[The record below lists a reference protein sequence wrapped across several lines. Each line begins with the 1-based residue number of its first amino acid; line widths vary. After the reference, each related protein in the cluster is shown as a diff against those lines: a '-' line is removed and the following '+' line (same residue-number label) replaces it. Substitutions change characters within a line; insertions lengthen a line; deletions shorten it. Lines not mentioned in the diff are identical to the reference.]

1 VPHPYLTRVIAGQ
14 VSRITRYYDAL
25 VQFKPL
31 ASDDGS
37 LLLHSDCG
45 MKAAAAKLE
54 DIPEQLTE
62 AGGKRTAILLNGNLN
77 YDLDIEATLGRLK
90 TRLNRLSRVV
100 VVLYNPYFR
109 GVFWLASRIGLRT
122 GPLPSTFVTRE
133 SLAELAALSGYEIVQ
148 VKPVGYI
155 PFWLLGLG
163 DLINRMLPTV
173 PVVRWFGAA
182 AVVVLRPIAKSE
194 PPSLSIVIPCRNE
207 RGNIEAALTRL
218 PSFPAPVEVI
228 FVEGHSSDG
237 TWEEVQRVVAAA
249 GARFKRFKL
258 AAYQQTGNGKS
269 DAVRL
274 GFSKATHDLVTVLD
288 ADLTMPPEML
298 PRFYNAYCA
307 GLADFVN
314 GTRLVYPM
322 EGEAMRFLNRLGN
335 VFFAKA
341 LSFVLDARLTDSLC
355 GTKLLRRD
363 DYARMVRWR
372 QDFGDV
378 DPFGDFELL
387 FPAAILGLGIIDVP
401 VHYRARQYG
410 ATNIHR
416 FRHGL
421 MLLRMTLIGL
431 FRVKG
436 GARKAPKAP

>member
-1 VPHPYLTRVIAGQ
+1 MPHPYLTRVIAGQ

-25 VQFKPL
+25 VQFAPL
-31 ASDDGS
+31 PHDDGR
-37 LLLHSDCG
+37 LLRHTECAAKVS
-45 MKAAAAKLE
+45 AAALDGVPAA
-54 DIPEQLTE
+54 TE
-62 AGGKRTAILLNGNLN
+62 ASGQRIALLLNGNLN
-77 YDLDIEATLGRLK
+77 YDLDIEATLAHLR
-90 TRLNRLSRVV
+90 TRLTRLSRVV

-109 GVFWLASRIGLRT
+109 GVFRLASSLGLRNAPP
-122 GPLPSTFVTRE
+122 PLTFVTRE
-133 SLAELAALSGYEIVQ
+133 SMASLAALSGYEIVQ
-148 VKPVGYI
+148 MKPIAYV
-155 PFWLLGLG
+155 PFEMLGLG
-163 DLINRMLPTV
+163 NLINRVLPTI
-173 PVVRWFGAA
+173 PLLRWFGAA
-182 AVVVLRPIAKSE
+182 AIVVLRPIAASP

-207 RGNIEAALTRL
+207 RGNIESAVTRL
-218 PSFPAPVEVI
+218 PAFPAPVELI

-237 TWEEVQRVVAAA
+237 TWEEVQRVVAAY
-249 GARFKRFKL
+249 GDRMKL
-258 AAYQQTGNGKS
+258 SAYRQTGKGKS

-274 GFSKATHDLVTVLD
+274 GFSKAANDLITILD

-307 GLADFVN
+307 GLADFIN

-341 LSFVLDARLTDSLC
+341 LSFVLDTHLTDSLC

-372 QDFGDV
+372 GDFGDV

-387 FPAAILGLGIIDVP
+387 FPAAILGLGIIDIP
-401 VHYRARQYG
+401 VYYRARQYG

-431 FRVKG
+431 FRVKS
-436 GARKAPKAP
+436 GASPTR